1 MTNRTQRLKDRLF
14 ANPREISLERALLYT
29 ASHKQTEGEPV
40 MIRRAKA
47 TAWILDHVQI
57 SIRDDEL
64 IAGNR
69 TIKPR
74 AGIMSPE
81 MDPYWLLKELDQF
94 PTRPQD
100 RFNINE
106 EDKRIYRE
114 ELFPY
119 WENRSMKDFINAQM
133 TDEVKNAVS
142 TQIFS
147 VNQTDKGQGHII
159 IDYPR
164 LLENGL
170 AALVTEIKAVRQQHP
185 QNSFYQAVLILL
197 EASQRHIL
205 RYAALADEMAA
216 DCADEQRRKELETI
230 ANISRHNAVHRP
242 EDFWQACQLFWY
254 MNIILQYESNASSIS
269 LGRFDQYML
278 PYYQASLNRGQ
289 DPQFLQELLESLW
302 VKCNDIVLLRS
313 TSSARYFAGF
323 PTGYTALL
331 GGLTETGRSAVN
343 ILSFLS
349 LDAYQNVRLPQ
360 PNLGVR
366 VNELIDRPFLRK
378 TAETI
383 RLGTGIPQIFNDE
396 VVIPA
401 FLNRGVSLEDARDY
415 SVVGCVELSIP
426 GRTYGLHDIAMFNL
440 LKVMEIVMLENESN
454 PDITWDGLI
463 NQIRDKIRY
472 YIKLMVEGSNICDI
486 GHRDWAPVPLLS
498 SFIEDCVQHGQD
510 ITAGGARYN
519 FSGVQGIG
527 IANLSDSLHA
537 LKGMVFEQK
546 WLSFAELIAVLK
558 ANFQTPEGE
567 NHFRSLLLITVT
579 FFIAHLSS
587 SLIKARM
594 TRRESES
601 SSMSILTTV
610 IDLAIYMAGFLI
622 ILSSYGISI
631 SPLLTALGA
640 GGLASALALQDTL
653 SNLFS
658 GITTIVSR
666 QVHMGDYI
674 SLSSGESGRVV
685 DMNWRNTTLRTS
697 TGNMIIVPNKSI
709 AASIITNY
717 EQPQAECTIAIPL
730 TITYG
735 NDLEAVE
742 RVTLRV
748 ARSIL
753 DRSQYGVKGF
763 MPAVRFDKMGEYGI
777 TLKVVL
783 RIRNIVD
790 ETKIRHQFIKEIIR
804 VYQQEGIELL
814 VRHD

>member
-1 MTNRTQRLKDRLF
+1 
-14 ANPREISLERALLYT
+14 
-29 ASHKQTEGEPV
+29 
-40 MIRRAKA
+40 
-47 TAWILDHVQI
+47 
-57 SIRDDEL
+57 
-64 IAGNR
+64 
-69 TIKPR
+69 
-74 AGIMSPE
+74 
-81 MDPYWLLKELDQF
+81 MD
-94 PTRPQD
+94 
-100 RFNINE
+100 
-106 EDKRIYRE
+106 
-114 ELFPY
+114 
-119 WENRSMKDFINAQM
+119 
-133 TDEVKNAVS
+133 
-142 TQIFS
+142 
-147 VNQTDKGQGHII
+147 
-159 IDYPR
+159 
-164 LLENGL
+164 
-170 AALVTEIKAVRQQHP
+170 
-185 QNSFYQAVLILL
+185 
-197 EASQRHIL
+197 
-205 RYAALADEMAA
+205 
-216 DCADEQRRKELETI
+216 ETI
-230 ANISRHNAVHRP
+230 LAIA
-242 EDFWQACQLFWY
+242 
-254 MNIILQYESNASSIS
+254 
-269 LGRFDQYML
+269 
-278 PYYQASLNRGQ
+278 
-289 DPQFLQELLESLW
+289 
-302 VKCNDIVLLRS
+302 K
-313 TSSARYFAGF
+313 
-323 PTGYTALL
+323 
-331 GGLTETGRSAVN
+331 
-343 ILSFLS
+343 
-349 LDAYQNVRLPQ
+349 
-360 PNLGVR
+360 
-366 VNELIDRPFLRK
+366 NELKHGGPHVHFL
-378 TAETI
+378 AF
-383 RLGTGIPQIFNDE
+383 IF
-396 VVIPA
+396 
-401 FLNRGVSLEDARDY
+401 
-415 SVVGCVELSIP
+415 
-426 GRTYGLHDIAMFNL
+426 FNL
-440 LKVMEIVMLENESN
+440 LGILLFHFVFRFLIVILVKITHIKEKTWKSTFRFMPTLVGMLAGSRMAKDFLNV
-454 PDITWDGLI
+454 PWF
-463 NQIRDKIRY
+463 
-472 YIKLMVEGSNICDI
+472 IKELM
-486 GHRDWAPVPLLS
+486 
-498 SFIEDCVQHGQD
+498 
-510 ITAGGARYN
+510 
-519 FSGVQGIG
+519 
-527 IANLSDSLHA
+527 
-537 LKGMVFEQK
+537 
-546 WLSFAELIAVLK
+546 
-558 ANFQTPEGE
+558 E

-814 VRHD
+814 VHHD